1 METIPKDKE
10 NPYSALAFDD
20 TDTTDHDMPEL
31 LNPND
36 GETTDESGSES
47 GEPFI
52 VKVNY
57 AEESRKAIEFLN
69 SFKSEEGITEE
80 LPTFEPEVLEEYIQ
94 NQFAAANNLKTSIS
108 LKKTLCDM
116 HTTALTSPDS
126 IFTDD
131 FDREILSGLLNCDLQ
146 SLFTDRLLD
155 KINDLSLMVLEET
168 GKSFNKTQTSSD
180 AAEESFGE
188 IPVEAS
194 VNVTKLDD
202 LLLKIDAI
210 VKTYDAFSIAK
221 EKVAEAGEEQIKE
234 LEEKIGGHLQ
244 AIEEMEDEE
253 EKLKKFDEFI
263 KTLSSFNEGVD
274 VDVAEA
280 EPEIEIHEEEAGK
293 GGMKFKTAALAVL
306 ATKALASGISGKPCI
321 MTNGK
326 KFSIEVPP
334 SSGSGLDTEYFQF
347 ISDGKDGFVFPDHME
362 SNQLLG
368 NLVCASNS
376 PDIAKGFLNEFGT
389 GDGMEKTLG
398 SDDGKKVKEILQE
411 IATSGP
417 IKPSQPKNGST
428 SVSTVIVPKNYR
440 VKLLS
445 QGELKEGLA
454 LAYEGQYGNNEDVTI
469 DYSHLIET
477 TFNLIIANA
486 ISEEPSGIMNEY
498 ISSGLLTVENAEA
511 YAKKYLDFKL
521 KKRDTKPDDDD
532 LMWSTD
538 VIEQLKQE
546 QVEGDQKVAL
556 KDSDERRSAIDK
568 YLDGY
573 YTTYTKAMLKK
584 LNLTLQEL
592 ENDFNSL
599 GKSIDTF
606 GRHILDY
613 GIAETYTTQQAVK
626 QQSTWEWAFGQQP
639 KIISANELSEGQLAA
654 PYLNVK
660 TIGKPSYGVGAIS
673 SASST
678 QALAAETQKPQVSK
692 DGNALA
698 FNKQSQTKGQ
708 PKETQQQVMLGEAEA
723 GKALQ
728 EIKEGN
734 ATAEITDF
742 QGQKLEGVRL
752 KTELAGLKMTQ
763 SAYLLDLSKPSLKI
777 EPVSIGDDGK
787 ITVVY
792 KFTNL
797 KNNELLKSLPG
808 LISQS
813 VESKMQES
821 KKIIMDTAVIED
833 AGFLQAKAN
842 NFVDLVQSNGEVSE
856 QVDRYKMYSEFL
868 ARTTFLIKATTGIDT
883 VLEVGSKAFRFLS
896 PEDQAKAMQ
905 EKVAKLKS
913 YGVAL
918 STVDALNAY
927 NNANKENLDAAQ
939 IVNQKIAADNYKKN
953 LEAVTVLQVQKLNAE
968 AVNINLKAVGQ
979 QALRNAQMSS
989 WVQGITGNIEAF
1001 SLAIAPSN
1009 AVIVA
1014 VSATLLSLAI
1024 GAYKLAVPPFFTTI
1038 ITGVGLIGGS
1048 LSLGLYLY
1056 KLWKEQET
1064 QEFTLLTMAKDGI
1077 VSAFTNLY
1085 SLLSTALT
1093 TISTTI
1099 SSMKP
1104 AEFAYSFF
1112 GWFYSN
1118 PIYGAGVVFGTAVV
1132 GIGGYYLCLYCGSR
1146 AKMVYVDWCIAKA
1159 KKQGNFWIVS
1169 INNVVNQITIT
1180 STTVPVRVD
1189 GNSYLIVQ
1197 SGDIIKYSSTYQAN
1211 KNTFIIDGTQS
1222 ENWVYNALNKD
1233 FIEYSSNNGV
1243 EENDDWEI
1251 QQNQRNFLSYWGD
1264 KRSGKTFPIREW
1276 VSPANAP
1283 GGTAA
1288 IASAPPVQPVP
1299 VPPVPVQQVQGL
1311 GPGDRRRR
1319 GIGELVREA
1328 AARHAAPP
1336 PPPAAEGGYAKHKAR
1351 KSTNKNRKANKTKK
1365 PRRTRQKNKKS
1376 KRNSSQKKNNKK
1388 TKTKKY
1394 RHTIR
1399 RK

>member
-1 METIPKDKE
+1 MKIKSSYIYIVMETEPKDK
-10 NPYSALAFDD
+10 NPYFDD
-20 TDTTDHDMPEL
+20 TDTTDPDMPEL

-202 LLLKIDAI
+202 LLVKIDAT

-234 LEEKIGGHLQ
+234 LEEKIGQHLQ
-244 AIEEMEDEE
+244 GIEEMEDEE

-280 EPEIEIHEEEAGK
+280 DPEIEIEIHEEEAGK
-293 GGMKFKTAALAVL
+293 GGMKFKSAALAAL
-306 ATKALASGISGKPCI
+306 AATSLASGISGKPCI

-326 KFSIEVPP
+326 KFSIAIPP
-334 SSGSGLDTEYFQF
+334 PSGSGLDTEYFQF
-347 ISDGKDGFVFPDHME
+347 PDFGRQDFEFPDHME
-362 SNQLLG
+362 SNQLSG
-368 NLVCASNS
+368 TLVCASNS
-376 PDIAKGFLNEFGT
+376 PDIAKGFLDMYGT

-398 SDDGKKVKEILQE
+398 LKNGKKVKEILQE

-417 IKPSQPKNGST
+417 IKPSQPENGST
-428 SVSTVIVPKNYR
+428 SVSTTVIVPKKYPA
-440 VKLLS
+440 KLLS
-445 QGELKEGLA
+445 QQELREGLA
-454 LAYEGQYGNNEDVTI
+454 LAYKGQYGNNEDVTI

-477 TFNLIIANA
+477 TFDLIIANA
-486 ISEEPSGIMNEY
+486 ISEQPSGIMNEY

-511 YAKKYLDFKL
+511 YAKKYLAFKL
-521 KKRDTKPDDDD
+521 KKTDTKPDDDD

-606 GRHILDY
+606 GRHILDS

-626 QQSTWEWAFGQQP
+626 QPSTWEWAFGQQP
-639 KIISANELSEGQLAA
+639 KIISANESSEGQLAA
-654 PYLNVK
+654 PYLNVQ

-678 QALAAETQKPQVSK
+678 QALQAEPQKPQVSK

-698 FNKQSQTKGQ
+698 LNKQSQTKGQ
-708 PKETQQQVMLGEAEA
+708 PKETQQQLMLGEAEA

-734 ATAEITDF
+734 ATAEITDS

-752 KTELAGLKMTQ
+752 KTELAALKMTQ

-842 NFVDLVQSNGEVSE
+842 NFVDLAQSNGEVSE

-868 ARTTFLIKATTGIDT
+868 ARNTFLIKATTRIDT
-883 VLEVGSKAFRFLS
+883 VLEVGSEVFSYLS

-905 EKVAKLKS
+905 EKIAELKS

-939 IVNQKIAADNYKKN
+939 IVNQKIASENYKKN
-953 LEAVTVLQVQKLNAE
+953 LAEVTKLEVGKLNAVAE
-968 AVNINLKAVGQ
+968 NINAKAVAKQ
-979 QALRNAQMSS
+979 VLRNAEMSS
-989 WVQGITGNIEAF
+989 WMQNITGQFEAF
-1001 SLAIAPSN
+1001 ALAAAPSTETL
-1009 AVIVA
+1009 VA
-1014 VSATLLSLAI
+1014 VGGTLLCLAL
-1024 GAYKLAVPPFFTTI
+1024 GAYKLAVPAFVTRI
-1038 ITGVGLIGGS
+1038 INGAGLIGGS
-1048 LSLGLYLY
+1048 FAAGTYIF
-1056 KLWKEQET
+1056 KLMKEQKT
-1064 QEFTLLTMAKDGI
+1064 QALTLLTMAKDGI

-1085 SLLSTALT
+1085 SLLSSALT

-1159 KKQGNFWIVS
+1159 KKQGDAWIVS
-1169 INNVVNQITIT
+1169 INKTVKQIKIT
-1180 STTVPVRVD
+1180 SKALPLKVD

-1197 SGDIIKYSSTYQAN
+1197 SGDIIKYSSTYQAD
-1211 KNTFIIDGTQS
+1211 KNTVVTDSRES
-1222 ENWVYNALNKD
+1222 ENWVYNALNGDYVQYKCD
-1233 FIEYSSNNGV
+1233 IEVEESSNWVIILQDNR
-1243 EENDDWEI
+1243 E
-1251 QQNQRNFLSYWGD
+1251 FTYWGNIGT
-1264 KRSGKTFPIREW
+1264 GKTFPIRQW
-1276 VSPANAP
+1276 VSPASAQ
-1283 GGTAA
+1283 GVTAA
-1288 IASAPPVQPVP
+1288 AASGLARASPVTRAGNSPSRKLLFNGKPNPDGAPS
-1299 VPPVPVQQVQGL
+1299 
-1311 GPGDRRRR
+1311 
-1319 GIGELVREA
+1319 
-1328 AARHAAPP
+1328 
-1336 PPPAAEGGYAKHKAR
+1336 GGYIKPKAK

-1365 PRRTRQKNKKS
+1365 PRRTLNKNKKS
-1376 KRNSSQKKNNKK
+1376 KRNSSQKKNKNKK
-1388 TKTKKY
+1388 TKTKKH
-1394 RHTIR
+1394 RNTIR